1 MSNNKILIIFE
12 MANNHMGD
20 IDHAYNMINEYSKIL
35 NSFKD
40 TFDFAW
46 KFQFRNLD
54 TFIHPKYKNNL
65 EHKYV
70 KRFLETNLSKSDFIQ
85 LKNMAQSNGF
95 ITMCT
100 AFDEISVDNIF
111 DMNFDIIK
119 VASCSFT
126 DWPLLYKIIET
137 NATHNKKVILSTAG
151 SSLTDIDSVVSFMV
165 HRNQNIT
172 LMHCVGE
179 YPTDHDRLQLNQIDL
194 LKNRYT
200 NIPIGYSTHEDPNET
215 DAAMIAVGKGVS
227 AIEKHVALYNSK
239 YNINAYSLTPEQ
251 MSQWLDKTKKAIEIC
266 GISGQ
271 RHSISEKEKSDLLQF
286 KRGVFV
292 KNNQATNSIISKSNV
307 FFAWPSETNQLLA
320 NDMSKYNNIVCLK
333 DIPVNEPVLKSDISI
348 VHTREKIWN
357 IVQKIKAFISDS
369 KIIYS
374 GKADLEI
381 SHHYG
386 IDEFDKTG
394 LTMITVV
401 NREYCKK
408 LLILLPNQNHPEQYH
423 RHKEETFIVLYGD
436 VILSLNGVEETLHTG
451 DKATIEPGVK
461 HSFHTHDG
469 CIIEEIST
477 RHDSADSY
485 YIDESINTNPNR
497 KTLVTYWL

>member
-1 MSNNKILIIFE
+1 MNKILIIFE

-20 IDHAYNMINEYSKIL
+20 IEHAQNMINEYSKIL
-35 NSFKD
+35 NIFKD

-70 KRFLETNLSKSDFIQ
+70 KRFLETNLSKSDFYN
-85 LKNMAQSNGF
+85 LKNAAQSNGF

-100 AFDEISVDNIF
+100 GFDEISIDNIF

-126 DWPLLYKIIET
+126 DWPLLNKIVDSNI
-137 NATHNKKVILSTAG
+137 NHNKRIILSTAG
-151 SSLTDIDSVVSFMV
+151 ASLSDIDRVVSFMT

-179 YPTDHDRLQLNQIDL
+179 YPTNHDRLQLNQIDL
-194 LKNRYT
+194 LKNRYI
-200 NIPIGYSTHEDPNET
+200 NIPIGYSTHENPNET
-215 DAAMIAVGKGVS
+215 DAVMIAIGKGAS
-227 AIEKHVALYNSK
+227 AIEKHVALENPK
-239 YNINAYSLTPEQ
+239 YVINAYSLTPYQ
-251 MSQWLDKTKKAIEIC
+251 MIQWLEKTKKAIEIC
-266 GISGQ
+266 GVNGE
-271 RHSISEKEKSDLLQF
+271 RHTVSDKEQADLLQF

-292 KNNQATNSIISKSNV
+292 KHSQANNSTIPRSNV
-307 FFAWPSETNQLLA
+307 FFAWPSEPNQLLA
-320 NDMSKYNNIVCLK
+320 NDMSKYNNIISLK
-333 DIPVNEPVLKSDISI
+333 EIKDNEPILKSDIVI
-348 VHTREKIWN
+348 TNTREKIWN
-357 IVQKIKAFISDS
+357 IVQKIKTFISDA
-369 KIIYS
+369 KIIYP
-374 GKADLEI
+374 GQAELEI

-386 IDEFDKTG
+386 IDEFYKTG

-401 NREYCKK
+401 NRKYCKK
-408 LLILLPNQNHPEQYH
+408 LLILLPNQYHPEQYH
-423 RHKEETFIVLYGD
+423 KFKEETFIVLHGD
-436 VILSLNGVEETLHTG
+436 VVLSLDGVEESLSKGET
-451 DKATIEPGVK
+451 AIIEPGVK
-461 HSFHTHDG
+461 HSFRTVNG
-469 CIIEEIST
+469 CVIEEVST
-477 RHDSADSY
+477 RHESSDSY